1 MQIPENLEAAL
12 SDQVTME
19 LAAATT
25 YLQLAIELESLD
37 LTGMASWMRAQSEE
51 ERVHA
56 DKFIAHMVDRGSTPK
71 IGTIEGP
78 QLEVSIAVD
87 AFEAAL
93 AHEQHVS
100 ASIRDLYRLAE
111 SEGDLDCRP
120 LLHWFLDEQLE
131 EEATVGEIVNRL
143 KLTGDDGG
151 GLLRMDAEL
160 GARNPAVQG
169 DNE

>member
-1 MQIPENLEAAL
+1 MQIPEKLEAAL

-19 LAAATT
+19 LSAATT

-78 QLEVSIAVD
+78 QLDITTAAD
-87 AFEAAL
+87 AFEASL
-93 AHEQHVS
+93 RHEEHVS
-100 ASIRDLYRLAE
+100 AAIRDLYRLAE
-111 SEGDLDCRP
+111 AEGDLDCRP
-120 LLHWFLDEQLE
+120 LLHWFLDEQVE
-131 EEATVGEIVNRL
+131 EESTVSEIVNRL
-143 KLTGDDGG
+143 KLIGEDGS

-160 GARNPAVQG
+160 GARNPVVEG
-169 DNE
+169 ENE